1 MRAAAGMLAAALLA
15 APAAAQEELRGTWR
29 GDYVCAQ
36 GNTALA
42 LTIEP
47 GKDGAFAALFHFE
60 AVPDNPAVPTGCF
73 EMMGRFTPMTGEA
86 AFLPL
91 RWLRRPADY
100 VMVGLE
106 GRLSPDGSVL
116 EGLVQGPGCSS
127 FSVRRVSGTAAAAAC
142 RAGAPL
148 LSLR

>member
-1 MRAAAGMLAAALLA
+1 MIGRAGAILLLLA
-15 APAAAQEELRGTWR
+15 APAAAQGGPGGTWH
-29 GDYVCAQ
+29 GAYVCAQ

-42 LTIEP
+42 LTIARR
-47 GKDGAFAALFHFE
+47 KDGGLSALFHFE
-60 AVPDNPAVPTGCF
+60 AAPDNPDVPTGCF
-73 EMMGRFTPMTGEA
+73 EMEGRHDA
-86 AFLPL
+86 ADGRLDLRPR

-106 GRLSPDGSVL
+106 GRLSADGQRFEGRVL
-116 EGLVQGPGCSS
+116 GPGCTGFVVERVQVPSS
-127 FSVRRVSGTAAAAAC
+127 GEAC